1 MAGAPKAMQQ
11 QQRLRVRRPGFAIEN
26 IEALRKW
33 GHAMLFKG
41 TCLCRAVQYAVD
53 RLDTLEHCH
62 CRTCR
67 KAHASAYATTAG
79 VLRQHFCWISGEEI
93 LRVYESS
100 PGKLRRFCS
109 RCGTHVVDERPA
121 QPHVF
126 LCVATLDDDPKLR
139 PALHIWTSHDVPW
152 LSRRSR
158 TAALSRVETG
168 KGPAKAEGT

>member
-1 MAGAPKAMQQ
+1 MPITPKTGSYSM
-11 QQRLRVRRPGFAIEN
+11 PI
-26 IEALRKW
+26 
-33 GHAMLFKG
+33 H

-53 RLDTLEHCH
+53 RLDTAIEHCH
-62 CRTCR
+62 CLTCR

-79 VLRQHFCWISGEEI
+79 VLREHFRWIAGEEI

-126 LCVATLDDDPKLR
+126 LCVATLDDDPN
-139 PALHIWTSHDVPW
+139 
-152 LSRRSR
+152 
-158 TAALSRVETG
+158 
-168 KGPAKAEGT
+168 